1 MLFCVRAFV
10 TILAAVMVALR
21 FLPIPPHFPSAELD
35 ASWRSALHY
44 AAINRFAWGRDLVF
58 TTGPLGFLFTGMFWP
73 QTYLQMLG
81 YWTCWAVV
89 TVVSA
94 VRFHRRVD
102 SCWVYG
108 SGFAVVYGVVVGVR
122 PDSILGALVII
133 TANLLA
139 DQEHASFPYLL
150 LPASLLR
157 LCP

>member
-1 MLFCVRAFV
+1 
-10 TILAAVMVALR
+10 
-21 FLPIPPHFPSAELD
+21 
-35 ASWRSALHY
+35 
-44 AAINRFAWGRDLVF
+44 
-58 TTGPLGFLFTGMFWP
+58 
-73 QTYLQMLG
+73 
-81 YWTCWAVV
+81 VV